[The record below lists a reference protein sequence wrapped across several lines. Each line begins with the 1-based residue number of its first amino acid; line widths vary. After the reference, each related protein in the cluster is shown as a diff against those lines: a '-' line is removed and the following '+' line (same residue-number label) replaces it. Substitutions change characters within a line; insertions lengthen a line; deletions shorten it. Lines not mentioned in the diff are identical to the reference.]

1 MTIQIRAV
9 TVKQLPERLSVR
21 QGRRF
26 LREMVRCMN
35 VDRPR
40 IVLDC
45 SNVRQM
51 NRPFIHVL
59 LCCLEE
65 AMKRNGDVKLAAIP
79 PGAGAILVLS
89 GADRLFDIFDTAA
102 EAESSFHQ
110 VPGDAAP
117 RTFITERAHQRSESA
132 A

>member
-9 TVKQLPERLSVR
+9 AVKQLPEKLSVR

-51 NRPFIHVL
+51 DRPLIHVL

-65 AMKRNGDVKLAAIP
+65 AMKRNGDVRLAAIP
-79 PGAGAILVLS
+79 PGAGAILES
-89 GADRLFDIFDTAA
+89 TGADRLFDIFDTAA
-102 EAESSFHQ
+102 EAENSFHQ
-110 VPGDAAP
+110 VPADAVP
-117 RTFITERAHQRSESA
+117 RTFMTERSQRSESA

>member
-1 MTIQIRAV
+1 MTVQIRAV
-9 TVKQLPERLSVR
+9 AVEQLPEKLSVR
-21 QGRRF
+21 QGRTF

-40 IVLDC
+40 LVLDC

-51 NRPFIHVL
+51 DRPLIQVL

-65 AMKRNGDVKLAAIP
+65 AMKRNGDVRLAAIP
-79 PGAGAILVLS
+79 PGAGAILES
-89 GADRLFDIFDTAA
+89 TGANRLFDIFDTAA
-102 EAESSFHQ
+102 EAVSSFRPVAMDT
-110 VPGDAAP
+110 VPK
-117 RTFITERAHQRSESA
+117 TFMAERSQQRSESA